1 MNNTGAL
8 KFLDS
13 FHLCDLRL
21 KHLLTFTISR
31 LPIFLSS
38 PKIFYSQSDR
48 NSYNKCNDI
57 QTWEDLMFHSCAPT
71 RCPKKR
77 IVDEMISFQAEIST
91 EIRKPI
97 CLLKTKALR
106 NRLKPLL
113 HLIDSLAEREKVEP
127 KVIATYALQLI
138 SNENHDRLV
147 STICA
152 SWIYGEGTFGRMPKK
167 VSIEKSSFLLDLL
180 EIGKRKYSALRHLCK
195 SEDIL
200 LR

>member
-147 STICA
+147 STISRA
-152 SWIYGEGTFGRMPKK
+152 GFMVK
-167 VSIEKSSFLLDLL
+167 VLL
-180 EIGKRKYSALRHLCK
+180 EECPRKYQLK
-195 SEDIL
+195 SL
-200 LR
+200 PSS